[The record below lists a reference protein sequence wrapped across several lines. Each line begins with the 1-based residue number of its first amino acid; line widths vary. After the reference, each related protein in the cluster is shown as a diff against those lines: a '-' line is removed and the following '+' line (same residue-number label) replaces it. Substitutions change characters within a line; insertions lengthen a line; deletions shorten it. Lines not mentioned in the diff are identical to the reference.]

1 MTDKSE
7 KTYTLQLTRSELT
20 TIAAAIAIGVHVTLE
35 PMGIITN
42 PDVIVRAMMTIA
54 NNTDQS
60 ISIVEKFRAVLGGET

>member
-20 TIAAAIAIGVHVTLE
+20 TIAAAMAIGVHVTLE
-35 PMGIITN
+35 PIGTITN

-54 NNTDQS
+54 TNTDQS
-60 ISIVEKFRAVLGGET
+60 ISIIEKFRVVLGDKT